1 MLTFSMLLQILEEA
15 ESRRDDQSLPQDARD
30 RSAETVSLCK
40 QRMAKEG
47 PYGFQP
53 LVFARKQVEL
63 GAYPDKGHRR
73 GARKAHEK
81 L

>member
-47 PYGFQP
+47 LNRDRLQQ
-53 LVFARKQVEL
+53 LALAEQV
-63 GAYPDKGHRR
+63 A
-73 GARKAHEK
+73 
-81 L
+81 